1 MDPYSLVMSING
13 LLSLMGIFL
22 FWQLARLVE
31 RGRLGK
37 ERLSPLLLAGGVAM
51 ALGFALRTVHSAVL
65 SLPILGSAMIIYS
78 LSASGL
84 VKARLEMLL
93 QIGLIV
99 LSAGIGKN
107 MQSNLI
113 LIFSDLTLLLLMGAV
128 ASYPNSP
135 ETPASMARLSAWL
148 FTVSVVVNSFFY
160 RSLPALLLH
169 TTSISLWITAL
180 LLSYPSAK
188 LLTSAQEGL

>member
-31 RGRLGK
+31 KGRLGK
-37 ERLSPLLLAGGVAM
+37 GRLSPLLLAGGMTM
-51 ALGFALRTVHSAVL
+51 ALGFASHVVHSDVL
-65 SLPILGSAMIIYS
+65 PLLVLGSAMIIYS

-84 VKARLEMLL
+84 VKAKLEMLL

-99 LSAGIGKN
+99 LSTSLGEN
-107 MQSNLI
+107 LQSYLI
-113 LIFSDLTLLLLMGAV
+113 LIFSDLTLLLLMDAV
-128 ASYPNSP
+128 AFYPNSP
-135 ETPASMARLSAWL
+135 EIPASMARLSAWL
-148 FTVSVVVNSFFY
+148 FTVSVVVNSFSY

-180 LLSYPSAK
+180 LLAYPSTK